1 MSRPGSERFAVYDA
15 GMLIGL
21 EKPGPARSLH
31 KSLIAERVTPV
42 VPGPVYAQAW
52 RPGRT
57 AAAIGPF
64 LAQCEIHT
72 AYSFDD
78 YRTVAQILA
87 IATPPKGKR
96 LDVVDALVV
105 VTAEL
110 YRAEEILTSDPG
122 DIAAYADAY
131 GYEVLVTPV

>member
-1 MSRPGSERFAVYDA
+1 VTRRTASRFAVYDA

-21 EKPGPARSLH
+21 GKPGGARSLH
-31 KSLIAERVTPV
+31 KTLVAEGVAPV
-42 VPGPVYAQAW
+42 VPGPVYAQVW

-57 AAAIGPF
+57 AVTIGPF
-64 LAQCEIHT
+64 LSQCEVYT
-72 AYSFDD
+72 GYTFDD
-78 YRTVAQILA
+78 YQAVAKILA
-87 IATPPKGKR
+87 ITTPPKGKR

-110 YRAEEILTSDPG
+110 YQAEEIMTSDPG

-131 GYEVLVTPV
+131 GYEVLITPV